1 MSLIGE
7 VTKVVKLILV
17 SPATNAVSE
26 RPFSQ
31 LKLLKTHLSSTC
43 GDKQL
48 QLQEKGYQRLVIAVT
63 LPYTT
68 KRKMK

>member
-31 LKLLKTHLSSTC
+31 LKLLKTHLRSTC

-48 QLQEKGYQRLVIAVT
+48 QLQEKGYH
-63 LPYTT
+63 
-68 KRKMK
+68 